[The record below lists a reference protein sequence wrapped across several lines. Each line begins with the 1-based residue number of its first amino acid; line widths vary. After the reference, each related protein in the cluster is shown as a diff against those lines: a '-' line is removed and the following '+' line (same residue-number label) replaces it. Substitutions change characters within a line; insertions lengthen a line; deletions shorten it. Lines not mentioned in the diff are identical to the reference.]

1 MADFSELQVQMT
13 LTVGEMKDLV
23 ALLNLAGEVLPE
35 DQRPEIIGEVSEM
48 YFRLMDNLADGF
60 LGEFEPE

>member
-1 MADFSELQVQMT
+1 MADFSDMQVQA
-13 LTVGEMKDLV
+13 LFTVAELRDLV

-35 DQRPEIIGEVSEM
+35 DQRPEIIEEVSTM
-48 YFRLMDNLADGF
+48 YFQLMENLKDGF